1 MALILLLLFGIN
13 LISYWEIKYE
23 KWLKEEYKQVL
34 LDVKF
39 YNYLDKLIEIYH
51 GPNIIKSPTK

>member
-1 MALILLLLFGIN
+1 MRI
-13 LISYWEIKYE
+13 
-23 KWLKEEYKQVL
+23 WLKEEYKQVL

-39 YNYLDKLIEIYH
+39 YNYLDKLIEIYQ